1 MTIDHYF
8 TKVEKEEKK
17 EFKGPVTRK
26 RFREELIRLVFDKI
40 QSTVF
45 EDFYDRERYVDLL
58 RLLLEGKSH
67 DKFVS
72 STRET
77 YFIDEVALME
87 NRVRR
92 SFEHLMWHYEYCKG
106 DSTCLSCVYKTKDEM

>member
-1 MTIDHYF
+1 MRRIDEYF
-8 TKVEKEEKK
+8 TKEEEK

-26 RFREELIRLVFDKI
+26 RFREELIRLVFEKI

-45 EDFYDRERYVDLL
+45 EDFYDRERYVDFL
-58 RLLLEGKSH
+58 RLLLAGKPY
-67 DKFVS
+67 DDFVS

-92 SFEHLMWHYEYCKG
+92 GFGYPMWHYQYCK
-106 DSTCLSCVYKTKDEM
+106 KR